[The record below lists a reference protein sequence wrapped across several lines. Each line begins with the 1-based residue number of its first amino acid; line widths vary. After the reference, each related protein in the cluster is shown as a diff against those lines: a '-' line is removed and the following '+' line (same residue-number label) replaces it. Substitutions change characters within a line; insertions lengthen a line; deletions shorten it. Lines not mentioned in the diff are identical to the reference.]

1 MTDDV
6 TARGGSAEA
15 DHGDD
20 HLPVGTI
27 LIMVGLLIVIIGV
40 WVWTYAVMI
49 GRS

>member
-6 TARGGSAEA
+6 TVPGGTAE
-15 DHGDD
+15 DHGDGD

-27 LIMVGLLIVIIGV
+27 LIMVGLLILIIGV

-49 GRS
+49 GRT